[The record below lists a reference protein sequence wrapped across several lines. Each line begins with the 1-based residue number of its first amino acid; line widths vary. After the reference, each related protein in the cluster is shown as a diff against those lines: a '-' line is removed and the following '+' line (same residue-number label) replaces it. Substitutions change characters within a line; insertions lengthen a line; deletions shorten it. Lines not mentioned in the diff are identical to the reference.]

1 MQNRISLFAFTIAA
15 MIMNCSLTESN
26 NSVQIKEMMNADRE
40 FSAMS
45 QSKGMKA
52 AFLHYIDSNGVLLR
66 PDHYPIIGKDAVSFL
81 QGQEDS
87 SFTLTWEPQSG
98 ELAASGDLGYTYGLY
113 TFSKKDTT
121 FHGTYVSIW
130 KKQKDGDWK
139 FVLDTGNP
147 GVGKK

>member
-1 MQNRISLFAFTIAA
+1 MHFFYLVTIISTA
-15 MIMNCSLTESN
+15 MIMSCNMTVSDT
-26 NSVQIKEMMNADRE
+26 SVQIKEMMNADRE

-52 AFLHYIDSNGVLLR
+52 AFLHYLDSNGVLLR
-66 PDHYPIIGKDAVSFL
+66 PDHYPIIGKDAISFL
-81 QGQEDS
+81 RAREDS

-98 ELAASGDLGYTYGLY
+98 ELATSGDLGYTYGLY
-113 TFSKKDTT
+113 TFLNKDTT
-121 FHGTYVSIW
+121 FQGVYVSIW
-130 KKQKDGDWK
+130 KKQNDGDWK